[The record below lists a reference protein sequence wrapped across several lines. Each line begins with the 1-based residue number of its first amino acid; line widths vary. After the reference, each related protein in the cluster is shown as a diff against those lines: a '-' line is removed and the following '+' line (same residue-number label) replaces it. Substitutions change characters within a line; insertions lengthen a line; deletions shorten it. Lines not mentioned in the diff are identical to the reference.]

1 MQTSTALAKRVE
13 RWLARITR
21 ESELAPSGFIEAPD
35 ARIDDGPQYGDP
47 TKMDMRPDF
56 VKADD
61 RSHFGP
67 VEDE

>member
-1 MQTSTALAKRVE
+1 MNTALGKRVE
-13 RWLARITR
+13 RWLARILR
-21 ESELAPSGFIEAPD
+21 ESELAPSGFIEAPA

-47 TKMDMRPDF
+47 TRLDPRPDF